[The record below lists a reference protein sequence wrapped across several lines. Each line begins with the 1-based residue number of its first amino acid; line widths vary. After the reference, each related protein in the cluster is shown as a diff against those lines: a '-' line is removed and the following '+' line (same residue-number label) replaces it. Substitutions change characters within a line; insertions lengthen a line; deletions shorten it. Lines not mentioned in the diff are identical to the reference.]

1 MPDRCANSGLAIT
14 RRNLKVNV
22 MQHYQNT
29 SNTPKDQ
36 DKPPQSGLSRELR
49 KEYCVRLLQ
58 VAMRYSDD
66 LELSGLISAVEAQVS
81 TMTRQ
86 RFNPGLNDASY
97 DVFRKFWLKGG
108 VQ

>member
-1 MPDRCANSGLAIT
+1 
-14 RRNLKVNV
+14 
-22 MQHYQNT
+22 MQRYQNT

-36 DKPPQSGLSRELR
+36 DKSLQSGLSRELS
-49 KEYCVRLLQ
+49 KEYCVRLLK

-66 LELSGLISAVEAQVS
+66 LELSGLMRAVEAQV
-81 TMTRQ
+81 TAMTRQ